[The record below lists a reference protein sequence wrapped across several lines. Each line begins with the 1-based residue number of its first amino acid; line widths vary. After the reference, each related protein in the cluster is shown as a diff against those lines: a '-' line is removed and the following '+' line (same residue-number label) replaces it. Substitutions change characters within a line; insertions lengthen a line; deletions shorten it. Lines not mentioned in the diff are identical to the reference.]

1 MNWVSSWGTGLFLG
15 LFLSIST
22 AGEQSLLVAQ
32 APTVVV
38 TNANFIACKEP
49 RPEICYEVYAP
60 VCAVRKV
67 QAHCSLAPCLS
78 TEQKTYANDCQACS
92 DQKVLGFANGG
103 ECA

>member
-1 MNWVSSWGTGLFLG
+1 MNWVSPWGIGPCLG

-67 QAHCSLAPCLS
+67 QVQCTLAPCLNTAVS
-78 TEQKTYANDCQACS
+78 YTHLDVYKRQGINPTGEGANS
-92 DQKVLGFANGG
+92 
-103 ECA
+103 